1 MISFFVAGAPVTQ
14 GSKIAAVNRYTG
26 RAVMREVNGSK
37 LDHWRQAIR
46 TEAQAAGEGQMYTGP
61 VGMTL
66 SFFMPKPASAP
77 KRKRTW
83 PIKARSGDAD
93 KLARAALDA
102 VTHVLIHDDSQVV
115 HLEVF
120 KAWAEEQVPGVFV
133 ELRSMEGG
141 PE

>member
-1 MISFFVAGAPVTQ
+1 MTQ
-14 GSKIAAVNRYTG
+14 GSKVASVNRYTG

-37 LDHWRQAIR
+37 LDHWRTAIR
-46 TEAQAAGEGQMYTGP
+46 TEAQAAGQGYIYLGP

-66 SFFMPKPASAP
+66 SFLLPKPASAP

-83 PIKARSGDAD
+83 PVKARSGDVD

-102 VTHVLIHDDSQVV
+102 VTHVLIHDDAQVV

-120 KAWAEEQVPGVFV
+120 KDWAESVPGVLV
-133 ELRSMEGG
+133 ELRSMES
-141 PE
+141 

>member
-14 GSKIAAVNRYTG
+14 GSKVASVNRHTG

-37 LDHWRQAIR
+37 LSFWRSAIR
-46 TEAQAAGEGQMYTGP
+46 TEAQAAGEGQMYSGP
-61 VGMTL
+61 VGVTL
-66 SFFMPKPASAP
+66 SFFLPKPASAP

-83 PIKARSGDAD
+83 PIKARSGDVD
-93 KLARAALDA
+93 KMARAALDA

-120 KAWAEEQVPGVFV
+120 KDWAEGQVPGVLV
-133 ELRSMEGG
+133 EIRSME
-141 PE
+141 P